1 MRNEVNYW
9 IRKRPV
15 SRRRFLAA
23 SGVAAAG
30 TAALLAG
37 CGDDDEAPA
46 PTEAATEA
54 AATEAAATEAAAT
67 EAAATEA
74 ATEAATAAAATEAA
88 ATEAAATEAAAE
100 DSGAPVYGGTFRTLY
115 PRDAPTLN
123 VVKESTFATHQPLGL
138 VYNRLLQYTAGPGI
152 PFSSTAIEGDLAQS
166 WEISGDG
173 LEYTFKLADG
183 IAWQDA
189 APVNGRAFTSA
200 DVKYSAEFIGDPENL
215 SPSRSLYAAVES
227 IDTPDDSTITFRL
240 SGPRAEFIE
249 NIASHYALS
258 FPRELIDGDALDAA
272 AVGTG
277 SFILESWEPGVGMD
291 LVRNPNYFKSGL
303 PYIDNVEWRIVSD
316 ASARTAALR
325 GRQIDVGPYCCGPS
339 LGDVDAL
346 TAELSDD
353 YDFVE
358 GIRSNGYFLAMRGGP
373 GDDPRVRKAVSLALQ
388 REPILANL
396 YEGRGVMQ
404 GHVPHAMETYRL
416 PEATLQEWY
425 GEPDIAA
432 AKANLEAAGYGDGFD
447 MEMVGADNDTA
458 SSLSVLV
465 QALLQ
470 ELGINLSITPVD
482 RATYFAR
489 LRDGDFD
496 LISLLGST
504 SWSLDFWLS
513 QFYRSDGGRNYFN
526 YASADY
532 DALADRISAEV
543 DTETRV
549 GLSLDAQRML
559 YEDLPTIPVG
569 QGPQVM
575 PISKNLIGYGEH
587 WSYGM
592 PALEKSWFKA

>member
-9 IRKRPV
+9 VRKRPV

-37 CGDDDEAPA
+37 CGDDDDTPA
-46 PTEAATEA
+46 PTP
-54 AATEAAATEAAAT
+54 AATEAAAT

-88 ATEAAATEAAAE
+88 ATEAAATEPAAE
-100 DSGAPVYGGTFRTLY
+100 DSGRPGLRGTFRTLY

-166 WEISGDG
+166 WEIGGDG

-200 DVKYSAEFIGDPENL
+200 DVKYSAEFIGDAENL

-489 LRDGDFD
+489 LRDGDFE

-526 YASADY
+526 YASAEY

>member
-1 MRNEVNYW
+1 MRNEANYW

-37 CGDDDEAPA
+37 CGDDDETPA
-46 PTEAATEA
+46 PTPAATEA

-74 ATEAATAAAATEAA
+74 ATEAATAAATEAA

-100 DSGAPVYGGTFRTLY
+100 ESGAPVYGGTFRTLY

-138 VYNRLLQYTAGPGI
+138 VYNRLLQYTAGPEI

-166 WEISGDG
+166 WEIGADG

-183 IAWQDA
+183 ITWQDA
-189 APVNGRAFTSA
+189 APVNGRAFTSG
-200 DVKYSAEFIGDPENL
+200 DVKYSAEFIADAENL

-240 SGPRAEFIE
+240 AGPRAEFIE

-258 FPRELIDGDALDAA
+258 FPRELIDGDGLDAA

-291 LVRNPNYFKSGL
+291 LVRNPNYFKAGL
-303 PYIDNVEWRIVSD
+303 PYIDNVEWRVVTD

-404 GHVPHAMETYRL
+404 GHVPHAMETFRL

-447 MEMVGADNDTA
+447 MEIVGADNDTA

-489 LRDGDFD
+489 LRDGDFEM
-496 LISLLGST
+496 ISLLGST

-526 YASADY
+526 YASAEY

-559 YEDLPTIPVG
+559 YDDLPTIPVG

-592 PALEKSWFKA
+592 PALEKSWFNA

>member
-1 MRNEVNYW
+1 MRKEVNYW
-9 IRKRPV
+9 IRQRPL

-37 CGDDDEAPA
+37 CGDDDDGPA
-46 PTEAATEA
+46 PTQAAATQAAATEAAATEAAATEAAATEA

-74 ATEAATAAAATEAA
+74 ATEASA
-88 ATEAAATEAAAE
+88 
-100 DSGAPVYGGTFRTLY
+100 GPVQGGTFRTLY

-138 VYNRLLQYTAGPGI
+138 VYNRLLQYVSGEDI

-166 WEISGDG
+166 WEVGGDG

-183 IAWQDA
+183 IAWHDV
-189 APVNGRAFTSA
+189 APVNGRAFTSG
-200 DVKYSAEFIGDPENL
+200 DVKYSAEFIADEENL
-215 SPSRSLYAAVES
+215 SPSKSLYAGVES
-227 IDTPDDSTITFRL
+227 IDTPDDSTVVFRL
-240 SGPRAEFIE
+240 SAPRAEFIE

-258 FPRELIDGDALDAA
+258 FPRELIEGDGLDAA

-277 SFILESWEPGVGMD
+277 SFILDSWEPGVGMD
-291 LVRNPNYFKSGL
+291 LVRNPNYFKAGL
-303 PYIDNVEWRIVSD
+303 PYIEDVEWRVVPD

-325 GRQIDVGPYCCGPS
+325 GRQIDVGPYCCGPP

-346 TAELSDD
+346 TEELGDD
-353 YDFVE
+353 YNFVE
-358 GIRSNGYFLAMRGGP
+358 GIRSNGYFMAMRGGP

-388 REPILANL
+388 RQPILANL
-396 YEGRGVMQ
+396 YDGRGVMQ
-404 GHVPHAMETYRL
+404 GHIPHAMETYRL
-416 PEATLQEWY
+416 PEATLLEWY
-425 GEPDIAA
+425 GESDLDA

-447 MEMVGADNDTA
+447 IEMVGADNDTA

-465 QALLQ
+465 QARLR
-470 ELGINLSITPVD
+470 ELDINLSITPVD

-489 LRDGDFD
+489 LRDGDFE

-513 QFYRSDGGRNYFN
+513 QFYRSNGGRNYFN
-526 YASADY
+526 YASAEY
-532 DALADRISAEV
+532 DALADRISGEI

-549 GLSLDAQRML
+549 GLSLEAQTML
-559 YEDLPTIPVG
+559 YADLPTIPVG

-575 PISKNLIGYGEH
+575 PISKKLSGYGEH

-592 PALEKSWFKA
+592 PALEKSWFNA

>member
-1 MRNEVNYW
+1 MRDELNYW
-9 IRKRPV
+9 IRRRPL

-23 SGVAAAG
+23 SGVTAAG

-37 CGDDDEAPA
+37 CGDDDDSPA
-46 PTEAATEA
+46 PTEAAATEA

-74 ATEAATAAAATEAA
+74 AATEAA
-88 ATEAAATEAAAE
+88 ATEAPTEAATEA
-100 DSGAPVYGGTFRTLY
+100 SGGPVQGGTFRTLY

-123 VVKESTFATHQPLGL
+123 VAKESTFATHQALGL
-138 VYNRLLQYTAGPGI
+138 VYNRLLQYVSGPDI
-152 PFSSTAIEGDLAQS
+152 PFSSTAIEGDLAS
-166 WEISGDG
+166 EWEVGGDG
-173 LEYTFKLADG
+173 LTYTFKLADG

-189 APVNGRAFTSA
+189 APVNGRAFTST
-200 DVKYSAEFIGDPENL
+200 DVKYSAEYIGDPENV
-215 SPSRSLYAAVES
+215 SPSRSLYAGVES
-227 IDTPDDSTITFRL
+227 IDTPDDSTVVFQL
-240 SGPRAEFIE
+240 SAPRAEFIE

-258 FPRELIDGDALDAA
+258 FPRELVEGEGLDAA

-277 SFILESWEPGVGMD
+277 SFILDSWEPGVGMD
-291 LVRNPNYFKSGL
+291 FVRNPNYFKTGL
-303 PYIDNVEWRIVSD
+303 PYIEEVEWRVVPD

-325 GRQIDVGPYCCGPS
+325 GRAIDVGPYCCGPG
-339 LGDVDAL
+339 LGDVEAL
-346 TAELSDD
+346 TEELGDD
-353 YDFVE
+353 YSFVE

-388 REPILANL
+388 RVPIVANL
-396 YEGRGVMQ
+396 YEGRGVLQ
-404 GHVPHAMETYRL
+404 GHVPFAMETFRL
-416 PEATLQEWY
+416 PEATLLEWY
-425 GEPDIAA
+425 GESDLAA

-447 MEMVGADNDTA
+447 IEMIGADNDTA
-458 SSLSVLV
+458 SSLSILV

-470 ELGINLSITPVD
+470 ELGINISITPAD

-526 YASADY
+526 YASPEY
-532 DALADRISAEV
+532 DALADRIS
-543 DTETRV
+543 TELDVEARV
-549 GLSLDAQRML
+549 GLSLEAQTML
-559 YEDLPTIPVG
+559 FADLPTIPIG

-575 PISKNLIGYGEH
+575 PISKKLSGYGEH

-592 PALEKSWFKA
+592 PALEKSWFNA

>member
-1 MRNEVNYW
+1 MREDANYW
-9 IRKRPV
+9 IRKRRMN
-15 SRRRFLAA
+15 RRRFLAA

-37 CGDDDEAPA
+37 CGDDDESPAPTEAATEAPA
-46 PTEAATEA
+46 TEAATEAAATEAATEAAATEAATEA

-67 EAAATEA
+67 EAAEQA
-74 ATEAATAAAATEAA
+74 
-88 ATEAAATEAAAE
+88 
-100 DSGAPVYGGTFRTLY
+100 SGSPVYGGTFRTLY

-166 WEISGDG
+166 WEVSGDG

-183 IAWQDA
+183 ISWQDV
-189 APVNGRAFTSA
+189 APVNGRAFSSE
-200 DVKYSAEFIGDPENL
+200 DVKYSAEFIADADNL
-215 SPSRSLYAAVES
+215 SPSRSLYAAVEG
-227 IDTPDDSTITFRL
+227 IDTPDESTVTFRL
-240 SGPRAEFIE
+240 AGPRAEFIE

-258 FPRELIDGDALDAA
+258 FPRELIDGDGLDAA

-277 SFILESWEPGVGMD
+277 SFILESWDPGVGIE

-303 PYIDNVEWRIVSD
+303 PYIDNVQWGIVPD

-325 GRQIDVGPYCCGPS
+325 GRNIDVGPYCCGPS
-339 LGDVDAL
+339 LGDVDTL
-346 TAELSDD
+346 TAELGDE

-388 REPILANL
+388 RAPILANL

-416 PEATLQEWY
+416 PEATLMEWY
-425 GEPDIAA
+425 GESDLEA
-432 AKANLEAAGYGDGFD
+432 AKANLDAAGYGDGFE

-465 QALLQ
+465 QARLR
-470 ELGINLSITPVD
+470 ELDINLSITPVD

-513 QFYRSDGGRNYFN
+513 QFYRSDGGRNYFG
-526 YASADY
+526 YASAEY
-532 DALADRISAEV
+532 DALADRISAEI

-549 GLSLDAQRML
+549 GLSLEAQGML
-559 YEDLPTIPVG
+559 FEDLPTIPVG

-575 PISKNLIGYGEH
+575 PISKKLSGYGEH

-592 PALEKSWFKA
+592 PALEKSWFNA

>member
-1 MRNEVNYW
+1 MRKEMNYW
-9 IRKRPV
+9 IRQRPL

-30 TAALLAG
+30 AAALLAG
-37 CGDDDEAPA
+37 CGDDDDSPA
-46 PTEAATEA
+46 PTEA

-74 ATEAATAAAATEAA
+74 ATEAAAEAATEAAATEAA

-100 DSGAPVYGGTFRTLY
+100 ASAGPVQGGTFRTLY

-138 VYNRLLQYTAGPGI
+138 VYNRLLQYVAGEDI
-152 PFSSTAIEGDLAQS
+152 AFSSTAIEGDLAQD
-166 WEISGDG
+166 WEVSGDG

-183 IAWQDA
+183 IAWQDV
-189 APVNGRAFTSA
+189 APVNGRAFTSG
-200 DVKYSAEFIGDPENL
+200 DVKYSAEFIADEENL
-215 SPSRSLYAAVES
+215 SPSKSLYAGVEG
-227 IDTPDDSTITFRL
+227 IDTPDDSTVVFRL
-240 SGPRAEFIE
+240 SAPRAEFLE

-258 FPRELIDGDALDAA
+258 FPRELIEGDGLDAA

-291 LVRNPNYFKSGL
+291 LVRNPNYFKTGL
-303 PYIDNVEWRIVSD
+303 PYIDNVEWRVVPD

-339 LGDVDAL
+339 LGDIDAL
-346 TAELSDD
+346 TEELGDD

-388 REPILANL
+388 RQPILANL
-396 YEGRGVMQ
+396 YDGRGVMQ
-404 GHVPHAMETYRL
+404 GHVPHAMENFRL
-416 PEATLQEWY
+416 PEATLLEWY
-425 GEPDIAA
+425 GESDLDE

-447 MEMVGADNDTA
+447 IEMIGADNDTA

-465 QALLQ
+465 QARLR
-470 ELGINLSITPVD
+470 ELGINVSITPAD

-489 LRDGDFD
+489 LRDGDFEF
-496 LISLLGST
+496 ISLLGST

-526 YASADY
+526 YASSDY
-532 DALADRISAEV
+532 DALADRISTEV
-543 DTETRV
+543 DTEARV
-549 GLSLDAQRML
+549 ALSLEAQTML
-559 YEDLPTIPVG
+559 YADLPTIPVG

-575 PISKNLIGYGEH
+575 PISKKLSGYGEH

-592 PALEKSWFKA
+592 PALEKSWFNA